1 MNEPGYV
8 VENRAQWNALAPGYE
23 AAGRRAWTDE
33 PSWGIWDTPEADLGL
48 LRDVAGLDALELGCG
63 TAYVSAWLDRLGARP
78 VGIDNSPAQL
88 ANARSLQREF
98 GRPFPLVWGDAEH
111 LPFADASFDFAI
123 SEYGAC
129 LWCDPYR
136 WLPEAAR
143 VLRPGGRLA
152 FLTNSALL
160 MLCVPEEDH
169 VAAGN
174 HLLRDYH
181 GMHRFA
187 WPDEPGIEFH
197 LGHGDWV
204 RLFRANGLA
213 IEDLIEV
220 RVPANAS
227 TRHDFVT
234 AEWAAR
240 WPSEEVWVVRK
251 EAR

>member
-1 MNEPGYV
+1 MNEPGHV

-23 AAGRRAWTDE
+23 AAGRRAWAGA
-33 PSWGIWDTPEADLGL
+33 PSWGIWDTPEDELGL

-63 TAYVSAWLDRLGARP
+63 TAYVSAWLHRLGARP

-88 ANARSLQREF
+88 ANARALQRDF
-98 GRPFPLVWGDAEH
+98 GRRFPLVWGDAEH

-129 LWCDPYR
+129 LWCDPHR
-136 WLPEAAR
+136 WVPEAAR

-152 FLTNSALL
+152 FLTNGALL
-160 MLCVPEEDH
+160 MLCVPDEDH
-169 VAAGN
+169 VAAGDR
-174 HLLRDYH
+174 LLRDYH

-213 IEDLIEV
+213 VENLIEV
-220 RVPANAS
+220 RAPAGAT

-234 AEWAAR
+234 ADWAAR
-240 WPSEEVWVVRK
+240 WPSEEVWTVRK
-251 EAR
+251 EAP